1 MPGLAPSDH
10 TATVPSQ
17 EQEASRE
24 QSPLSASPVTC
35 THLVTTTTTTTS
47 TTP

>member
-1 MPGLAPSDH
+1 MIMPGLAPSDH

-17 EQEASRE
+17 EQEASRV

-35 THLVTTTTTTTS
+35 THLVTTTTTS
-47 TTP
+47 TP